1 VDCSKYDI
9 NQILA
14 DDNGIYTNE
23 GCPTNVM
30 YYKKGNAV
38 QLIKTIMDTLLT
50 KDLAEITFEKCKGY
64 QCIYS
69 TSNLPSTQFS

>member
-30 YYKKGNAV
+30 YYEEG
-38 QLIKTIMDTLLT
+38 
-50 KDLAEITFEKCKGY
+50 KCL
-64 QCIYS
+64 YS
-69 TSNLPSTQFS
+69 S